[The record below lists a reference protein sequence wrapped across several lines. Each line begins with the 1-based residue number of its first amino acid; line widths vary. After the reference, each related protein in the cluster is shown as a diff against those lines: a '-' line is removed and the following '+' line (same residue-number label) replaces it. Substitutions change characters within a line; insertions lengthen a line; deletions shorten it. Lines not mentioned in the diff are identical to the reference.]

1 MSKSYWRDQAAPI
14 IERVL
19 KEMAG
24 KPEKEIRKALHD
36 AYPFGPREYH
46 PYKIWLDE
54 IKKQRGGRPAPIF
67 VEDTRRAWFQVTEER
82 NRKRGA

>member
-46 PYKIWLDE
+46 PLTSNKHQLHPVY
-54 IKKQRGGRPAPIF
+54 GRA
-67 VEDTRRAWFQVTEER
+67 DGTCTRTKATR
-82 NRKRGA
+82 